1 MMTVARSR
9 LLVVLAAAI
18 LGAASAGRAE
28 DAKRR
33 GDPTNGRRLFV
44 ANGCFACHGRMGQG
58 GAFNGAVPMVAATQ
72 LPLEAVEQVLREP
85 YGDMPTYSEVVVSAK
100 DIADIH
106 AYLQSLPPPPQPK
119 DLPDILKR

>member
-1 MMTVARSR
+1 
-9 LLVVLAAAI
+9 
-18 LGAASAGRAE
+18 
-28 DAKRR
+28 
-33 GDPTNGRRLFV
+33 
-44 ANGCFACHGRMGQG
+44 
-58 GAFNGAVPMVAATQ
+58 MVAATQ